1 MEYSNL
7 TIADASSNCSINT
20 DAWASTSIALD
31 SITGSGWTTVYPND
45 STITWITNQHS
56 ITDPIEENK
65 SIMDG
70 FNFGPCS
77 EKVHISQYGPAI
89 QRKDNSWVA
98 WDRNENVIVNVDLFH
113 YPAKKML
120 YCVPVGLSDLNK
132 DDIIIYNGF
141 VSVVKKI
148 DDDDVISI
156 IELLTGE
163 IKKISPTKNIFGYQY
178 ITKIVSLLGDI
189 EATPDNPFGNLLP
202 ILMNGNIDDNLLFY
216 MLYKEGKLNFPDIAA
231 FKLFNK
237 KQ

>member
-1 MEYSNL
+1 MSYSNL
-7 TIADASSNCSINT
+7 PMPSTSSNTASLSISS
-20 DAWASTSIALD
+20 D
-31 SITGSGWTTVYPND
+31 WTTDLLTLDNTTGD
-45 STITWITNQHS
+45 WLTTTINPTVTWVTNQS
-56 ITDPIEENK
+56 PITDPTQENK

-77 EKVHISQYGPAI
+77 DKVHISQYGPAI

-98 WDRNENVIVNVDLFH
+98 WDRSENVIVNVDLFH

-156 IELLTGE
+156 IDLLTGE

-178 ITKIVSLLGDI
+178 LTKIVSLLGDI

-202 ILMNGNIDDNLLFY
+202 VLMNGNIDDNLLFY